1 MTLENRWAT
10 DPRCSHGFVVP
21 LFAAVVLWVRRDS
34 FPSEPWGVRPW
45 GLAVLA
51 AAALVRLGGA
61 YVHLAWFDGASL
73 LLSLVGVGALAGG
86 WKLLRWA
93 WPGYATLFF
102 VLPLPY
108 QVESALA
115 APLQRMATVAAT
127 YALQTLG
134 YPAVAAGNV
143 ILIDDQRLGVEDA
156 CNGLGM
162 LSVFFALS
170 TAVALV
176 VRRPW
181 YEKVIVFLSAVPT
194 GLAVNLVRI
203 TATGWAYQ
211 TFGSEVAKVLFH
223 DYAGWLMMPLA
234 LAILGLELALLRR
247 LVVKRK
253 VAGPVPVA
261 GRLDSAQ
268 ITAPA
273 SPDRAGARIRHLPQP
288 PPVAA
293 DGPGQSG
300 R

>member
-21 LFAAVVLWVRRDS
+21 LLAAVVLWVRRDS
-34 FPSEPWGVRPW
+34 FPAGPWGVHPW

-61 YVHLAWFDGASL
+61 YVNLAWFDGASL

-86 WKLLRWA
+86 AKLLRWA

-203 TATGWAYQ
+203 TATGWAHQ
-211 TFGSEVAKVLFH
+211 TFGSHVAEVLFH